1 MMKRFKYPLFFA
13 AALLGVFL
21 AAAVF
26 AGHPEIPRISVE
38 ELKQLVDAK
47 AEVIILDAQLKE
59 IYDRGHI
66 RGAVSFPWKA
76 EVTDADVP
84 MFAKD
89 KLIVTYCDCGPGESD
104 SADLAF
110 QLQGLG
116 FTNVKVLADPAVRGW
131 KKAGYPME

>member
-1 MMKRFKYPLFFA
+1 MKNFKCLLSVVAALLCLFTAA
-13 AALLGVFL
+13 AAL
-21 AAAVF
+21 
-26 AGHPEIPRISVE
+26 AGHPEIPRISIE

-47 AEVIILDAQLKE
+47 AAVVILDAQLKE

-76 EVTDADVP
+76 EVTDAEAAP
-84 MFAKD
+84 FPKD